1 MRKPLLVLLLLLL
14 ATPTVLWAQDDEEF
28 GFGFYVQGGTNYTP
42 GFKLDSYDRFRASF
56 NQAAR
61 SRLQTEL
68 GAWQPQRFQ
77 NFGGGLYFGPIHLSF
92 NKQFSS
98 ATAVAK
104 FKNGDQREMTLDYN
118 PLDMHFELLFGKRLQ
133 AGAGCGLRVEN
144 ATVRSGLR
152 YAGGPL
158 SYGEDQA
165 LNGIFR
171 SISGGAIT
179 GSARVDFQL
188 VRVKK
193 RPLLTL
199 SMRGTYAGVTRKFLE
214 GNAYLLPYS
223 DQMMKKMRGGSGH
236 ADGTLRFYL
245 PEEVSQRNNVYTTMV
260 GGGEAFSGT
269 VHGWAFSANLILTPY
284 EWYADAN

>member
-1 MRKPLLVLLLLLL
+1 MRKTLLLLLLLL
-14 ATPTVLWAQDDEEF
+14 AGPTLLLAQDDDDDY
-28 GFGFYVQGGTNYTP
+28 GYGLYVQAGGGYTP

-56 NQAAR
+56 NQAVR

-68 GAWQPQRFQ
+68 GAWKPQRYQ
-77 NFGGGLYFGPIHLSF
+77 GFGGGAYFGPLHLSIV
-92 NKQFSS
+92 KQFTS

-104 FKNGDQREMTLDYN
+104 YKNGDQREMTLDYN
-118 PLDMHFELLFGKRLQ
+118 PLDMHFECIFGNR
-133 AGAGCGLRVEN
+133 LRVGGGLGLQVPN

-171 SISGGAIT
+171 NLT
-179 GSARVDFQL
+179 GSAMTLSARTDFQL

-199 SMRGTYAGVTRKFLE
+199 SVRGTYAGVMRSYLE
-214 GNAYLLPYS
+214 GNGYLLPFA
-223 DQMMKKMRGGSGH
+223 DQLMRQASSGSGH
-236 ADGTLRFYL
+236 ADGTLRYYL
-245 PEEVSQRNNVYTTMV
+245 PEDVDQRNNVNTTMV
-260 GGGEAFSGT
+260 GGGQAFSGT
-269 VHGWAFSANLILTPY
+269 VHGWSFSAHLLLTPY
-284 EWYADAN
+284 EWRTY

>member
-1 MRKPLLVLLLLLL
+1 MRKTLLLFLLLL
-14 ATPTVLWAQDDEEF
+14 AAPTVLLAQNDDDEF
-28 GFGFYVQGGTNYTP
+28 GFGFYLQGGTNYTP
-42 GFKLDSYDRFRASF
+42 GYKLDSYDRFRASF
-56 NQAAR
+56 NKAAR

-92 NKQFSS
+92 IKQFSS
-98 ATAVAK
+98 STAVAK

-118 PLDMHFELLFGKRLQ
+118 PLDMHFEVLLGKRLQ
-133 AGAGCGLRVEN
+133 GGVGCGLRVEN
-144 ATVRSGLR
+144 STVRSGLR
-152 YAGGPL
+152 YANGPL

-171 SISGGAIT
+171 TISGNAMT
-179 GSARVDFQL
+179 ASARVDFQV
-188 VRVKK
+188 VRIKK

-199 SMRGTYAGVTRKFLE
+199 SMRGTYTGVTRKFLE

-223 DQMMKKMRGGSGH
+223 DQLMKQMRGGTNH
-236 ADGTLRFYL
+236 ADGTLRIYL

-260 GGGEAFSGT
+260 GNGEAFSGT
-269 VHGWAFSANLILTPY
+269 VHGWAFSANLLFTPF